1 MKPGIAILAALL
13 LLILAGPCCFF
24 TVHQTEY
31 AVVTQFGKPV
41 RICMEPGLKFS
52 PLKLLQNVEKFSN
65 RLLVYDTPDMECLT
79 QDKKNVVVSSFA
91 IWQIKDPLTFMQR
104 VFNRRGAEARLSD
117 IISSELGSTLGNTP
131 FSGLVNIDVE
141 AFMLPEVM
149 APVLERCR
157 QRAEEDLGIRVVDFR
172 IRRLNFPEQ
181 NKQSVFKRMRAE
193 RERIATKFRSEGE
206 ERSMIIRSEAE
217 RERTEI
223 LARAEKEAKEIR
235 GEGEALAAQ
244 RYTAVIKQN
253 PEFYRFIRTLEAYEK
268 IINGQ
273 TTVVVPADSELMKLL
288 TEGAG
293 K

>member
-1 MKPGIAILAALL
+1 MKPGIVILVALALL
-13 LLILAGPCCFF
+13 FLAGPCCFF

-31 AVVTQFGKPV
+31 AVVTRFGKPV

-52 PLKLLQNVEKFSN
+52 PMKLVQNVRRFSN

-91 IWQIKDPLTFMQR
+91 IWRIQDPQTFMQR
-104 VFNRRGAEARLSD
+104 VYNRRGAEARLSD
-117 IISSELGSTLGNTP
+117 IISSELGAALGNTP
-131 FSGLVNIDVE
+131 FSGLVNTDNK
-141 AFMLPEVM
+141 AFRLPAVV

-157 QRAEEDLGIRVVDFR
+157 QRAETDLGIRVVDFR

-223 LARAEKEAKEIR
+223 LAQAEKEARELR
-235 GEGEALAAQ
+235 GEGEAEAA
-244 RYTAVIKQN
+244 RIYAAVIGRN
-253 PEFYRFIRTLEAYEK
+253 PDFYKFIRTLESYEK
-268 IINGQ
+268 IIDGK
-273 TTVVVPADSELMKLL
+273 TTLVVPADSELMKLL
-288 TEGAG
+288 TQGAG
-293 K
+293 R

>member
-1 MKPGIAILAALL
+1 MKSGIVILAVLA
-13 LLILAGPCCFF
+13 LLILAGPCFFF

-52 PLKLLQNVEKFSN
+52 PLKLLQSVQKFSN

-91 IWQIKDPLTFMQR
+91 IWQIKDPLIFMQR

-117 IISSELGSTLGNTP
+117 IISSELGSALGNTP
-131 FSGLVNIDVE
+131 FSGLVNTDEE
-141 AFMLPEVM
+141 AFMLPEVV
-149 APVLERCR
+149 APVLKRCR
-157 QRAEEDLGIRVVDFR
+157 QRAETDLGIRMVDFR

-223 LARAEKEAKEIR
+223 LALAEKEAKEIR

-244 RYTAVIKQN
+244 HYTAAIKRN
-253 PEFYRFIRTLEAYEK
+253 PEFYKFLRTLESYEK
-268 IINGQ
+268 FIDGQ
-273 TTVVVPADSELMKLL
+273 TTLVVPADSELMKLL
-288 TEGAG
+288 VEGA